1 MQQLLFH
8 MFVKKQTF
16 LQQPQGAQLLTWDYT
31 REIEHTIFF
40 FVSLE
45 KSWRLRMLQFSMF

>member
-45 KSWRLRMLQFSMF
+45 KSWRLWMLQFSMF